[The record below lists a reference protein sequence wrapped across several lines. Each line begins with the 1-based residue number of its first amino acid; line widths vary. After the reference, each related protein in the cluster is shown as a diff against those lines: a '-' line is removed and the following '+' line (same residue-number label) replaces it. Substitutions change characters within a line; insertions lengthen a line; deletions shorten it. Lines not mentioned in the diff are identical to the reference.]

1 MIEIKN
7 ISKSYKLT
15 RKQRKEMGSDFIGD
29 SVLAVDNVSLSCK
42 PGRIFGLIGPNGAGK
57 TSILRM
63 IGTMLKPSSGTIS
76 VNGFDTV
83 DQPQSV
89 KKNLGF
95 LSGNTGLYD
104 RLTAEEMV
112 KYYADLHEMLDADY
126 QKSQE
131 RLFALLNMEEFAG
144 RRIGKLSTGMM
155 QKVNIART
163 MIHEPDVVVFDEPT
177 SGLDVMASRSIIRLI
192 KECGEEGRTVIFSSH
207 RLAEIQSLC
216 DDLAIIH
223 KGELYFNGT
232 YEEFESQQQEN
243 TLEDEFIRLVGEG
256 EHV

>member
-1 MIEIKN
+1 MIEVKS
-7 ISKSYKLT
+7 ISKSYKLS
-15 RKQRKEMGSDFIGD
+15 RQQRKEMGSDFAGN
-29 SVLAVDNVSLSCK
+29 SVLAVDDISFSCR

-57 TSILRM
+57 TSTLRM
-63 IGTMLKPSSGTIS
+63 IGTMLKPSSGTIL

-83 DQPQSV
+83 EIPQSV
-89 KKNLGF
+89 KYSLGF

-112 KYYADLHEMLDADY
+112 KYYADLHEMSNMDFIRSRDKIFSLLD
-126 QKSQE
+126 
-131 RLFALLNMEEFAG
+131 MEDFSG

-163 MIHEPDVVVFDEPT
+163 MIHEPEVVVFDEPT

-192 KECGEEGRTVIFSSH
+192 RECKNLGKTIIFSSH

-223 KGELYFNGT
+223 KGKLFFNGT
-232 YEEFESQQQEN
+232 YEQFESQQKME
-243 TLEDEFIRLVGEG
+243 TLEDEFIRLVDEG
-256 EHV
+256 SYV

>member
-1 MIEIKN
+1 MIDIKN
-7 ISKSYKLT
+7 VSKSYKLS
-15 RKQRKEMGSDFIGD
+15 RKQRKEMGSDFVGN
-29 SVLAVDNVSLSCK
+29 SVLAVDNISFLCK

-57 TSILRM
+57 TTMLRM
-63 IGTMLKPSSGTIS
+63 IGTMLAPTSGIIS

-83 DQPQSV
+83 THPQSV
-89 KKNLGF
+89 KQSLGF

-112 KYYADLHEMLDADY
+112 KYYADLHEMSEIDY
-126 QKSQE
+126 QKSRD
-131 RLFALLNMEEFAG
+131 RLFALLDMEEFAG

-163 MIHEPDVVVFDEPT
+163 MIHEPEVVVFDEPT
-177 SGLDVMASRSIIRLI
+177 SGLDVMASRSIIQLI
-192 KECGEEGRTVIFSSH
+192 KECGDEGRTVIFSSH

-232 YEEFESQQQEN
+232 YEEFESQKQEA
-243 TLEDEFIRLVGEG
+243 TLEDEFIRMVGEG

>member
-7 ISKSYKLT
+7 VSKSYKLS
-15 RKQRKEMGSDFIGD
+15 RKQRKEMGSDFVGD
-29 SVLAVDNVSLSCK
+29 SVLAVNNISFICN

-57 TSILRM
+57 TSTLRM
-63 IGTMLKPSSGTIS
+63 IGTMLTPSIGTIS

-83 DQPQSV
+83 THPQSV
-89 KKNLGF
+89 KQSLGF

-112 KYYADLHEMLDADY
+112 KYYADLHEMSDVDFK
-126 QKSQE
+126 KSRD
-131 RLFALLNMEEFAG
+131 RLFTLLDMEEFSG

-163 MIHEPDVVVFDEPT
+163 MIHNPEVVVFDEPT
-177 SGLDVMASRSIIRLI
+177 SGLDVMASRSIIHLI
-192 KECGEEGRTVIFSSH
+192 KECREEGKTVIFSSH

-223 KGELYFNGT
+223 KGELYFSGT
-232 YEEFESQQQEN
+232 YEEFESQKQED

-256 EHV
+256 KHV

>member
-1 MIEIKN
+1 MIDVKN
-7 ISKSYKLT
+7 VSKSYKLS
-15 RKQRKEMGSDFIGD
+15 RKQRKEMGNDFIGD
-29 SVLAVDNVSLSCK
+29 SVLAVDNISFSCQS
-42 PGRIFGLIGPNGAGK
+42 GRIFGLIGPNGAGK
-57 TSILRM
+57 TSTLRM
-63 IGTMLKPSSGTIS
+63 IGTMLAPSSGAIL
-76 VNGFDTV
+76 VNKFDTV
-83 DQPQSV
+83 THSQSV
-89 KKNLGF
+89 KKSLGF

-112 KYYADLHEMLDADY
+112 RYYADLHEMTEANF
-126 QKSQE
+126 QKSRN
-131 RLFALLNMEEFAG
+131 RLFGLLDMEEFSG

-163 MIHEPDVVVFDEPT
+163 MIHEPEVVVFDEPT

-192 KECGEEGRTVIFSSH
+192 KECGDEGKTVIFSSH

-232 YEEFESQQQEN
+232 YEEFESQKQEA
-243 TLEDEFIRLVGEG
+243 TLEDEFIRMVGEG

>member
-1 MIEIKN
+1 MIDVKN
-7 ISKSYKLT
+7 VSKSYKLS

-29 SVLAVDNVSLSCK
+29 SVLAVDNISFSCQS
-42 PGRIFGLIGPNGAGK
+42 GRIFGLIGPNGAGK
-57 TSILRM
+57 TSTLRM
-63 IGTMLKPSSGTIS
+63 IGTMLAPSSGSIL
-76 VNGFDTV
+76 VNNFDTV
-83 DQPQSV
+83 THSQSV
-89 KKNLGF
+89 KKSLGF

-112 KYYADLHEMLDADY
+112 RYYADLHEMTEANF
-126 QKSQE
+126 QKSRN
-131 RLFALLNMEEFAG
+131 RLFRLLDMEEFSG

-163 MIHEPDVVVFDEPT
+163 MIHEPEVVVFDEPT

-192 KECGEEGRTVIFSSH
+192 KECGDEGKTVIFSSH

-232 YEEFESQQQEN
+232 YEEFEYQKQEA
-243 TLEDEFIRLVGEG
+243 TLEDAFIRMVGEG

>member
-1 MIEIKN
+1 VIDVKN
-7 ISKSYKLT
+7 VSKSYKLS

-29 SVLAVDNVSLSCK
+29 SVLAVDNISFSCQS
-42 PGRIFGLIGPNGAGK
+42 GRIFGLIGPNGAGK
-57 TSILRM
+57 TSTLRM
-63 IGTMLKPSSGTIS
+63 IGTMLAPSSGSIL
-76 VNGFDTV
+76 VNNFDTV
-83 DQPQSV
+83 THSQSV
-89 KKNLGF
+89 KKSLGF

-112 KYYADLHEMLDADY
+112 RYYADLHEMTEANF
-126 QKSQE
+126 QKSRN
-131 RLFALLNMEEFAG
+131 RLFRLLDMEEFSG

-163 MIHEPDVVVFDEPT
+163 MIHEPEVVVFDEPT

-192 KECGEEGRTVIFSSH
+192 KECGDEGKTVIFSSH

-232 YEEFESQQQEN
+232 YEEFEYQKQEA
-243 TLEDEFIRLVGEG
+243 TLEDAFIRMVGEG

>member
-1 MIEIKN
+1 MIDVKN
-7 ISKSYKLT
+7 VSKSYKLS

-29 SVLAVDNVSLSCK
+29 SVLAVDNISFSCK
-42 PGRIFGLIGPNGAGK
+42 SGRIFGLIGPNGAGK
-57 TSILRM
+57 TSTLRM
-63 IGTMLKPSSGTIS
+63 IGTMLAPSSGSIL
-76 VNGFDTV
+76 VNNFDTV
-83 DQPQSV
+83 TDSQSV
-89 KKNLGF
+89 KKSLGF

-112 KYYADLHEMLDADY
+112 RYYADLHEMTEANF
-126 QKSQE
+126 QKSRN
-131 RLFALLNMEEFAG
+131 RLFRLLDMEEFSG

-163 MIHEPDVVVFDEPT
+163 MIHEPEVVVFDEPT
-177 SGLDVMASRSIIRLI
+177 SGLDVMASRSIIQLI
-192 KECGEEGRTVIFSSH
+192 KECGDEGKTVIFSSH

-232 YEEFESQQQEN
+232 YEEFEYQKQEA
-243 TLEDEFIRLVGEG
+243 TLEDEFIRMVGEG

>member
-1 MIEIKN
+1 LIGIKN
-7 ISKSYKLT
+7 VSKSYKLT

-63 IGTMLKPSSGTIS
+63 IGTMLKPSSGSIS

-112 KYYADLHEMLDADY
+112 RYYANLHEMPDADF
-126 QKSQE
+126 QKSRD

-232 YEEFESQQQEN
+232 YKEFDSQQQEN

>member
-1 MIEIKN
+1 MIDVKN
-7 ISKSYKLT
+7 VSKSYKLS

-29 SVLAVDNVSLSCK
+29 SVLAVDNISFSCQS
-42 PGRIFGLIGPNGAGK
+42 GRIFGLIGPNGAGK
-57 TSILRM
+57 TSTLRM
-63 IGTMLKPSSGTIS
+63 IGTMLAPSSGEIL
-76 VNGFDTV
+76 VNNFDTV
-83 DQPQSV
+83 TDSQSV
-89 KKNLGF
+89 KKSLGF

-112 KYYADLHEMLDADY
+112 RYYADLHEMTEANF
-126 QKSQE
+126 QKSRN
-131 RLFALLNMEEFAG
+131 RLFRLLDMEEFSG

-163 MIHEPDVVVFDEPT
+163 MIHEPEVVVFDEPT
-177 SGLDVMASRSIIRLI
+177 SGLDVMASRSIIQLI
-192 KECGEEGRTVIFSSH
+192 KECGDEGKTVIFSSH

-232 YEEFESQQQEN
+232 YEEFEYQKQEA
-243 TLEDEFIRLVGEG
+243 TLEDAFIRMVGEG

>member
-1 MIEIKN
+1 MIEVKS
-7 ISKSYKLT
+7 ISKSYKLS
-15 RKQRKEMGSDFIGD
+15 RQQRKEMGSDFAGN
-29 SVLAVDNVSLSCK
+29 SVLAVDDISFSCR

-57 TSILRM
+57 TSTLRM
-63 IGTMLKPSSGTIS
+63 IGTMLKPSSGTIL

-83 DQPQSV
+83 EIPQSV
-89 KKNLGF
+89 KCSLGF

-112 KYYADLHEMLDADY
+112 KYYADLHEMSNMDFIRSRDKIFSLLD
-126 QKSQE
+126 
-131 RLFALLNMEEFAG
+131 MEDFSG

-163 MIHEPDVVVFDEPT
+163 MIHEPEVVVFDEPT

-192 KECGEEGRTVIFSSH
+192 RECKNLGKTIIFSSH

-223 KGELYFNGT
+223 KGKLFFNGT
-232 YEEFESQQQEN
+232 YDQFESQQKME
-243 TLEDEFIRLVGEG
+243 TLEDEFIRLVDEDPY
-256 EHV
+256 V

>member
-1 MIEIKN
+1 VIDVKN
-7 ISKSYKLT
+7 VSKSYKLS

-29 SVLAVDNVSLSCK
+29 SVLAVDNISFSCQS
-42 PGRIFGLIGPNGAGK
+42 GRIFGLIGPNGAGK
-57 TSILRM
+57 TSTLRM
-63 IGTMLKPSSGTIS
+63 IGTMLAPSSGSIL
-76 VNGFDTV
+76 VNNFDTV
-83 DQPQSV
+83 THSQSV
-89 KKNLGF
+89 KKSLGF

-112 KYYADLHEMLDADY
+112 RYYADLHEMTEANF
-126 QKSQE
+126 QKSRN
-131 RLFALLNMEEFAG
+131 RLFRLLDMEEFSG

-163 MIHEPDVVVFDEPT
+163 MIHEPEVVVFDEPT

-192 KECGEEGRTVIFSSH
+192 KECGDEGKTVIFSSH

-232 YEEFESQQQEN
+232 YEEFEYQKQEA
-243 TLEDEFIRLVGEG
+243 TLEDEFIRMVGEG

>member
-7 ISKSYKLT
+7 ISKSYKLS
-15 RKQRKEMGSDFIGD
+15 RQQRKEMGADFPGD
-29 SVLAVDNVSLSCK
+29 SVLAVDDISFSCK

-57 TSILRM
+57 TTILRM
-63 IGTMLKPSSGTIS
+63 IGTMLRPSSGTII
-76 VNGFDTV
+76 VNGFDAV
-83 DQPQSV
+83 QSPQSV
-89 KKNLGF
+89 KHSLGF

-112 KYYADLHEMLDADY
+112 RYYADLHEMSDADFIE
-126 QKSQE
+126 S
-131 RLFALLNMEEFAG
+131 RNHLFSLLDMEEFSG

-163 MIHEPDVVVFDEPT
+163 MIHEPEVVVFDEPT

-192 KECGEEGRTVIFSSH
+192 RECKNSGKTVIFSSH
-207 RLAEIQSLC
+207 RLGEIQSLC

-223 KGELYFNGT
+223 KGKLFFNGT
-232 YEEFESQQQEN
+232 YEKFESQKQTE

-256 EHV
+256 ADV

>member
-1 MIEIKN
+1 MLGQK
-7 ISKSYKLT
+7 
-15 RKQRKEMGSDFIGD
+15 
-29 SVLAVDNVSLSCK
+29 
-42 PGRIFGLIGPNGAGK
+42 
-57 TSILRM
+57 
-63 IGTMLKPSSGTIS
+63 IGTGGSSGQ
-76 VNGFDTV
+76 GYLKETV
-83 DQPQSV
+83 DKHKVFTDFANIATLMISRSYLPKLPTSV

-95 LSGNTGLYD
+95 LSGNTGLYN

-112 KYYADLHEMLDADY
+112 KYYADLHEMPDADF
-126 QKSQE
+126 QKSRD

-207 RLAEIQSLC
+207 RLAEIQLLC

-232 YEEFESQQQEN
+232 YKEFDSQQQEN